1 MNLPRDR
8 YGKPEE
14 IRAFQGR
21 LLERAA
27 AMPQAETVAVTT
39 AVPLDPAFQ
48 AQLAFEIVGDPP
60 RPPGQDPDAETIW
73 VSPRWLQALGIPLL
87 QGRMFDETDGPKS
100 PQVVLVNDAFVRKF
114 LGGRPAV
121 GRQIKRFLKD
131 EDTDVWTIVGVFGD
145 VRTKGLDKTPQPQI
159 LVTEAQSPQ
168 PFIRLLVR
176 TSGNP
181 MALAPLVRTEAL
193 ALDKDLPIAHPRSLA
208 QVIAESLGERKFQM
222 TLLTVFGLI
231 ALLLASLGIYGVVA
245 YSVAQRAKEIGIR
258 MALGARESS
267 VLMMVV
273 GSGVRLAL
281 LGIAIGVVGALAV
294 TQALRAALYQVGA
307 TDPLTFAAVAAL
319 LLAIAALASFAPARR
334 ATRIDP
340 MESLRA
346 E

>member
-1 MNLPRDR
+1 
-8 YGKPEE
+8 
-14 IRAFQGR
+14 
-21 LLERAA
+21 
-27 AMPQAETVAVTT
+27 
-39 AVPLDPAFQ
+39 
-48 AQLAFEIVGDPP
+48 
-60 RPPGQDPDAETIW
+60 
-73 VSPRWLQALGIPLL
+73 
-87 QGRMFDETDGPKS
+87 MFDETDGPKS

-181 MALAPLVRTEAL
+181 MALAPFVRTEVL